1 MRVTTAAE
9 RATGIDVT
17 GTSSGMLNISDL
29 KANLH
34 RHAITEELTLRGA
47 PISRNRNTM
56 KAALK
61 EHPETREKKYVEPRT
76 ELLKALLVDGTRV
89 QQEVE

>member
-1 MRVTTAAE
+1 
-9 RATGIDVT
+9 
-17 GTSSGMLNISDL
+17 
-29 KANLH
+29 
-34 RHAITEELTLRGA
+34 
-47 PISRNRNTM
+47 M